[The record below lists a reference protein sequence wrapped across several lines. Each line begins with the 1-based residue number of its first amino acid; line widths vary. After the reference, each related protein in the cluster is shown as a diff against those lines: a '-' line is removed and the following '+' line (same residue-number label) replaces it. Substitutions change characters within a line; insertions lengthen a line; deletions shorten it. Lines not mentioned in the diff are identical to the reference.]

1 MPATVWQLFSVKLIH
16 GKRKYMSIWWNLLG
30 KNSWNHINGTYFLA
44 AFNYLKPL
52 WPTVAAAVAT
62 AAAAAVTCL
71 RNAYGTHLSSNGR
84 GNISDRVRG
93 RTNQALFY
101 RLLADLVCYGVIGD
115 IGRQQLSRDL
125 KFLFKFWFIMLEMCK
140 CRQYGQTGGT

>member
-1 MPATVWQLFSVKLIH
+1 M
-16 GKRKYMSIWWNLLG
+16 
-30 KNSWNHINGTYFLA
+30 A
-44 AFNYLKPL
+44 AFKNLKPL
-52 WPTVAAAVAT
+52 WPTVAAAVAIAAA

-115 IGRQQLSRDL
+115 IGRQQLG
-125 KFLFKFWFIMLEMCK
+125 I
-140 CRQYGQTGGT
+140 